1 MLQKASKNK
10 DVALFWSHNKK
21 DHPEWLDSIMK
32 NSPQFVWWDVAW
44 TLKAKPNLPR
54 SGYIWSTVDRPT
66 GVTHKAS
73 IVEIDSRPTEQRIQE
88 VIQSWEKF
96 KIRFNENS
104 PLLLY
109 KKKQKSNCTLLKLKN
124 LVELANSGKL
134 ADFTLVSTGK
144 PPTRGPQSHYIVFNP
159 YLT

>member
-1 MLQKASKNK
+1 MQKASKDK

-44 TLKAKPNLPR
+44 TLKTKPRLPC

-66 GVTHKAS
+66 GVTHKAL
-73 IVEIDSRPTEQRIQE
+73 IVEIDPRPTEQRIQE
-88 VIQSWEKF
+88 VIQSWQES
-96 KIRFNENS
+96 KIHFNENS

-109 KKKQKSNCTLLKLKN
+109 KKKQKPRCTLLQLKN
-124 LVELANSGKL
+124 LHELTNPGRL
-134 ADFTLVSTGK
+134 DDFALVSTEISPK
-144 PPTRGPQSHYIVFNP
+144 QGPQSHYIVFDP
-159 YLT
+159 IQHD

>member
-1 MLQKASKNK
+1 VLQKASKDK

-21 DHPEWLDSIMK
+21 DHLEWLDSIMK
-32 NSPQFVWWDVAW
+32 NRPQFVWWDVAW
-44 TLKAKPNLPR
+44 TLKAKLNLPC

-73 IVEIDSRPTEQRIQE
+73 IVEIDPRPTEQRIQE
-88 VIQSWEKF
+88 VIRSWKKS
-96 KIRFNENS
+96 KIHFNENS

-109 KKKQKSNCTLLKLKN
+109 KKKQKSKCTLLKLKN
-124 LVELANSGKL
+124 IVKLANPGKL

-144 PPTRGPQSHYIVFNP
+144 PPKQGPQSHYIVFDP